1 MSAECPV
8 GVDANG
14 YVVTIGAVPVQPEF
28 EPLLADVLA
37 TLSQPAFG
45 LDGIYL
51 YGSVARGDAT
61 AEASDL
67 DLTLVLRDSPQAPL
81 LEQLELA
88 RLALEQR
95 HSCVTKIDF
104 DIGHRA
110 QVLAPENHNRWGFWL
125 KHHCR
130 CVWGDDLGLRL
141 EPFRPSRDIALALN
155 DDFAEVLSSY
165 RVNIMRAADTPQ
177 RLRLQREA
185 ARKLIRST
193 HTLRSPEA
201 LMWPRRRWR
210 NMWRCSPGV
219 IQPGSRRSRISC
231 LRPETRAL
239 SARRSCCVLMHLST
253 GWFCSSNS
261 NKPITWQS

>member
-1 MSAECPV
+1 MSVECPV

-201 LMWPRRRWR
+201 LMWPQTLEEHVAMFTRRYPARVAQIAYFLFEAR
-210 NMWRCSPGV
+210 NPSAEGEAFL
-219 IQPGSRRSRISC
+219 
-231 LRPETRAL
+231 LRLDAFVDWM
-239 SARRSCCVLMHLST
+239 VL
-253 GWFCSSNS
+253 
-261 NKPITWQS
+261 QQQQQ

>member
-1 MSAECPV
+1 MSAERPI

-14 YVVTIGAVPVQPEF
+14 YVVSVSAVPVQPEF
-28 EPLLADVLA
+28 ESLLADVLA

-51 YGSVARGDAT
+51 YGSVARGDAS

-67 DLTLVLRDSPQAPL
+67 DLTLVLRDPPQAAV

-125 KHHCR
+125 KHQCR
-130 CVWGDDLGLRL
+130 CVWGDDLGLRF

-155 DDFAEVLSSY
+155 GDFAQVLSRY
-165 RVNIMRAADTPQ
+165 RVTILHAANTSQ

-193 HTLRSPEA
+193 HTLRSPDV
-201 LMWPRRRWR
+201 LMWPQTLEEHVALFTQRYPGRVAQIAYFLFEAR
-210 NMWRCSPGV
+210 NPSAESAAFLQRLEAFVEWMAA
-219 IQPGSRRSRISC
+219 QPG
-231 LRPETRAL
+231 
-239 SARRSCCVLMHLST
+239 
-253 GWFCSSNS
+253 
-261 NKPITWQS
+261 